1 MKTAGSFF
9 EGFWKIWNWR
19 FSGPKWWDD
28 VDHVEFSQDVHQ
40 LLVWLWNPICQATLG
55 QIHGEEGEQHMNR
68 HPDNMVGVG

>member
-1 MKTAGSFF
+1 
-9 EGFWKIWNWR
+9 
-19 FSGPKWWDD
+19 